1 MPGISS
7 PSEKSTVFG
16 HRFGSPGF
24 TVTAFVHIK
33 SKESRSTWL
42 PAYGCNFPKKTREEF
57 GSWIF
62 SRVWQSKNWENF
74 SSYLC
79 IFCYGGS
86 YSHLVRPRL
95 GLMKHRD
102 LSPSF
107 PTALASQSMNSESC
121 RVNSTLPLPLVASA
135 SAVGRVHKRTNQQEW
150 IEKTML
156 CWAWCPEGE
165 GRHHVLCKWH
175 RHTIVILSL

>member
-7 PSEKSTVFG
+7 PGEKSTVSG

-62 SRVWQSKNWENF
+62 SLVWQSKKWENF

-95 GLMKHRD
+95 ALMKHTWPFPKLPNGVGQPVNELRILPSELD
-102 LSPSF
+102 FAATLSCSCF
-107 PTALASQSMNSESC
+107 SSRKGSQ
-121 RVNSTLPLPLVASA
+121 
-135 SAVGRVHKRTNQQEW
+135 TN
-150 IEKTML
+150 
-156 CWAWCPEGE
+156 
-165 GRHHVLCKWH
+165 
-175 RHTIVILSL
+175 